1 MTGVADA
8 VDQVLEFAVIPSFTR
23 IGYAARSRLD
33 HWTPLERYDLTG
45 RVVVITGAT
54 SGLGLAAART
64 LAASGAALE
73 IVARN
78 QAKAIGVCE
87 RLRAA
92 GAPGGVNLAIADT
105 GDLDAIRRV
114 AGEVGRRHDR
124 VDVLVHA
131 AGALDAAFALSP
143 QGIEHTVA
151 SQVVGPFLL
160 THLLVQPLRA
170 GARPRVVWVSSGGMY
185 AEPLSVARLEMDPG
199 HYNGTRA
206 YARAKRAQVTLAQM
220 WADRLRGDGIAVH
233 AMHPGWADTPGVRRS
248 LPTFRR
254 IAGPLLRPAAE
265 GADTIVWLAAD
276 DGPPVRTTGRFWL
289 DRRPRPIHRLRSTRL
304 SDTQAER
311 QRLWD
316 WCAGRAQRTTNPP
329 PPGIQPPGAGA

>member
-1 MTGVADA
+1 MTGFADA
-8 VDQVLEFAVIPSFTR
+8 VDQVLEFALVPSFTR
-23 IGYAARSRLD
+23 IGYAARSQLS
-33 HWTPLERYDLTG
+33 HWTPVDRYDLTG

-64 LAASGAALE
+64 LLAGGAALE

-78 QAKAIGVCE
+78 EAKAVGVRE

-92 GAPGGVNLAIADT
+92 GARGGIDLAIADM
-105 GDLDAIRRV
+105 GDLDAIRRA
-114 AGEVGRRHDR
+114 AGEVARRHER
-124 VDVLVHA
+124 VDALVHA
-131 AGALDAAFALSP
+131 AGALDATYALSP

-160 THLLVQPLRA
+160 TRLLVPLLRE
-170 GARPRVVWVSSGGMY
+170 GTSPRVVWVSSGGMY
-185 AEPLSVARLEMDPG
+185 AEPLSVARLEMGPG

-220 WADRLRGDGIAVH
+220 WADQLRTDAIAVH
-233 AMHPGWADTPGVRRS
+233 AMHPGWAATPGVRRS

-254 IAGPLLRPAAE
+254 ITGPLLRSPAQ
-265 GADTIVWLAAD
+265 GADTIVWLTAD
-276 DGPPVRTTGRFWL
+276 DGPPVQTTGRFWL
-289 DRRPRPIHRLRSTRL
+289 DRRPRPIHRLRSTRQ
-304 SDTQAER
+304 SDTPAER

-316 WCAGRAQRTTNPP
+316 WCADRASRSTRPD
-329 PPGIQPPGAGA
+329 

>member
-8 VDQVLEFAVIPSFTR
+8 VDQALEFAVVPSFTR
-23 IGYAARSRLD
+23 IGYAVRSRLD
-33 HWTPLERYDLTG
+33 HWAPAGGYDLTG

-54 SGLGLAAART
+54 SGLGLAAAHT
-64 LAASGAALE
+64 VAAGGAAVE

-78 QAKAIGVCE
+78 EAKAIGVCQ

-92 GAPGGVNLAIADT
+92 GAPGGIGLAVADT

-114 AGEVGRRHDR
+114 AGELAQRHEG
-124 VDVLVHA
+124 VDALVHA
-131 AGALDAAFALSP
+131 AGALDATHALSP

-160 THLLVQPLRA
+160 TQLLVPLLRK
-170 GARPRVVWVSSGGMY
+170 GASARVVWVSSGGMY
-185 AEPLSVARLEMDPG
+185 AEPLSVTRLEMDPG
-199 HYNGTRA
+199 AYNGTRA

-220 WADRLRGDGIAVH
+220 WADRLRADGIAVH

-248 LPTFRR
+248 LPAFHR
-254 IAGPLLRPAAE
+254 ITGPLLRSPAE
-265 GADTIVWLAAD
+265 GADTIVWLTAG
-276 DGPPVRTTGRFWL
+276 DGPPVQTTGRFWL
-289 DRRPRPIHRLRSTRL
+289 DRRPRPIHRLRSTRQ
-304 SDTQAER
+304 SDTPAER

-316 WCAGRAQRTTNPP
+316 WCAERASWTTSPH
-329 PPGIQPPGAGA
+329 